1 MAIAMVTDDYYTG
14 KNAINEY
21 NKRSIS
27 IENISRIIEVDKI
40 PRNELGKINLRK
52 LQEILEKTKEA

>member
-1 MAIAMVTDDYYTG
+1 MAIAMVTDDYSTG
-14 KNAINEY
+14 KSAVNEY
-21 NKRSIS
+21 NERSIS

-40 PRNELGKINLRK
+40 PRNELGKLNLRK